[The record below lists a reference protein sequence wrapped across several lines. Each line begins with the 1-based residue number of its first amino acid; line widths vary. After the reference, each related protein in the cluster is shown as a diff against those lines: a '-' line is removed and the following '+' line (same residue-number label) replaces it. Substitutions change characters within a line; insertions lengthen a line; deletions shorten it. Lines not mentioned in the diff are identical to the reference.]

1 MVSLLLVSMSFE
13 MHPVAAESLE
23 SQLELI
29 ASQRGIVLSGQEN
42 TADEKALW
50 LRGKQAPPISDLLVN
65 FNYIVSKSPE
75 GRTTRITILGRKRAT
90 PPPPKRIELT
100 TRRQGSHHLI
110 DAVLHGTN
118 NQQIET
124 ELLIDT
130 GSTFVVLPRSLLS
143 ELGFASDQLYI
154 RDMQTAN
161 GKVSALI
168 GALPALRIA
177 SFQVED
183 VAVAFVDDDDLGGRA
198 LLGMSVLGRFR
209 VTLND
214 TENRLIL
221 SVGN

>member
-1 MVSLLLVSMSFE
+1 MLGLALVSILLE
-13 MHPVAAESLE
+13 IHPVAAESLR
-23 SQLELI
+23 SQLESI
-29 ASQRGIVLSGQEN
+29 ADQRGIVLSGQEN
-42 TADEKALW
+42 TADDKAIW
-50 LRGKQAPPISDLLVN
+50 LRGNRAPPISDLLVD

-75 GRTTRITILGRKRAT
+75 GRITRITILGRKRLT

-110 DAVLHGTN
+110 DAVLLGTN

-130 GSTFVVLPRSLLS
+130 GSTFVVLPRSLLN
-143 ELGFASDQLYI
+143 ELGFASDQLDT

-161 GKVSALI
+161 GKVSALV
-168 GALPALRIA
+168 GALRALRIA
-177 SFQVED
+177 SIQIED

-221 SVGN
+221 SAGN